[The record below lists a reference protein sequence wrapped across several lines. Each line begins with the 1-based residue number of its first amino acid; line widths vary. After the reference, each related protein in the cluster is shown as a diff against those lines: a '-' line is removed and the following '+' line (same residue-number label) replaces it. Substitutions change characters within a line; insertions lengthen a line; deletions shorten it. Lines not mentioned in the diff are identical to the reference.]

1 MLPGSLQDRL
11 YARFPQVCQ
20 FLRDH
25 GIDPAREITPISP
38 AAHYMIGGV
47 ATDRM
52 GRTSVPSLLAC
63 GEVASTGVHGANR
76 SASNSLL
83 EGLVFGER
91 VARLLRGPA
100 HGGPLTPRERLR
112 IAPVPWEGRGFD
124 PRTTTVG
131 SRGCFGRRWG
141 SFGRARSSRPPS
153 GTLDR
158 FRRLTEP
165 SSEDDLPGADRQPRP
180 PGVPDYPGRPHPYR
194 ESRGSLSDRPSVPRG
209 SWRRHLGLVRGGR
222 SVVDPR

>member
-1 MLPGSLQDRL
+1 MFLDATGIPRDRL

-25 GIDPAREITPISP
+25 GIDPAREMIPISP

-76 SASNSLL
+76 LASNSLL

-91 VARLLRGPA
+91 VARLLRSPA
-100 HGGPLTPRERLR
+100 HGGPLTPRECLR
-112 IAPVPWEGRGFD
+112 IAPVPGEGRRFD
-124 PRTTTVG
+124 PRTTTAIQGLLWEKVG
-131 SRGCFGRRWG
+131 IVRQGTELE
-141 SFGRARSSRPPS
+141 AAV

-165 SSEDDLPGADRQPRP
+165 SSEDDLPGATANHALLASLITRAALTRT
-180 PGVPDYPGRPHPYR
+180 
-194 ESRGSLSDRPSVPRG
+194 ESRGAHYRTDHPAPRG
-209 SWRRHLGLVRGGR
+209 SWRRHLGLVRGG
-222 SVVDPR
+222 